1 DGDPQKVAARLNALV
16 RALRDHLK
24 LVVIDLEPGD
34 NAQVIFETLNHR
46 GAPLLAADLV
56 KNLVFQVAQAQGGDI
71 YDLYARYWKPFD
83 GDSWRQ
89 LVAQGRLYR
98 PRVDVFLNHWLTMKL
113 LREVP
118 ADRIFTEFRDYATKS
133 EATVEALLAELA
145 ADAAVYDQLDRLP
158 ATSV

>member
-1 DGDPQKVAARLNALV
+1 
-16 RALRDHLK
+16 
-24 LVVIDLEPGD
+24 
-34 NAQVIFETLNHR
+34 
-46 GAPLLAADLV
+46 
-56 KNLVFQVAQAQGGDI
+56 
-71 YDLYARYWKPFD
+71 LYARYWKPFD

-133 EATVEALLAELA
+133 GATVEALLAELA

-158 ATSV
+158 ATSVAGLFYYRIIRALDSAVVSPFLLWILRWPPEQLPVEQQAKALLSLESWMIRRAL